1 MLNLIIADASL
12 ETIPFDVFKH
22 HSLKKIRNSGKK
34 PKEILLDRS
43 LHHFAMMSTKLDEDY
58 KRGRPDIIHIAL
70 LNALATPLYKRNHLR
85 VFIHTID
92 NNVIL
97 LGNNVR
103 LPKSYS
109 RFEGLM
115 LNLFREKRILSE
127 DGQLLLDLRPNTNFG
142 DLLKEF
148 VKPEIVWGFST
159 TGTFKSLESIG
170 ADLAS
175 YTNGCVVIGG
185 FPKGYFSKN
194 IDSYFDKKFSI
205 SDMGLESQIIISR
218 LLYEFEKNILV

>member
-1 MLNLIIADASL
+1 MLNLIIADTSL
-12 ETIPFDVFKH
+12 EIMPINVFKH
-22 HSLKKIRNSGKK
+22 YSLKKIRNSGKK

-43 LHHFAMMSTKLDEDY
+43 LHHFAMMSAKLDEDY
-58 KRGRPDIIHIAL
+58 KRGRPDILHISL

-97 LGNNVR
+97 IGNNVR

-115 LNLFREKRILSE
+115 INLFRDKRIISE

-194 IDSYFDKKFSI
+194 IDSYFNKKFSI

>member
-1 MLNLIIADASL
+1 MLNLIIADTSL
-12 ETIPFDVFKH
+12 ETIPINVFKH
-22 HSLKKIRNSGKK
+22 PSLKKIRNSGKK

-43 LHHFAMMSTKLDEDY
+43 LHHFAMMSAKLDEDY
-58 KRGRPDIIHIAL
+58 KRGRPDILHTAL
-70 LNALATPLYKRNHLR
+70 LNALATPLYQRNHLR
-85 VFIHTID
+85 VFIHTVD

-97 LGNNVR
+97 VGNNVR
-103 LPKSYS
+103 FPKSYF

-115 LNLFREKRILSE
+115 LNLFRDKKIISE

-194 IDSYFDKKFSI
+194 IDSYFNKKFSI
-205 SDMGLESQIIISR
+205 SDMGLESQLIISR
-218 LLYEFEKNILV
+218 LLYEFEKNVLV